1 MERADGEVEGTSVRI
16 WAGLREYLYFTFF
29 EGVPSPR
36 AVEGKTPSGLGTEA
50 FSTARGDQ
58 RQRGGGGHTYMR
70 VLTFDRP

>member
-36 AVEGKTPSGLGTEA
+36 AVEGKTPRY
-50 FSTARGDQ
+50 RGILYSQRCDQ

>member
-36 AVEGKTPSGLGTEA
+36 AVEGKTPRY
-50 FSTARGDQ
+50 RGILYSQ
-58 RQRGGGGHTYMR
+58 R
-70 VLTFDRP
+70 